1 MIIYGIKMKETI
13 VKFEKSKIKEKKYTA
28 YVKDLKTKRVR
39 QIHFGA
45 DGYEQYKDSTGIGYY
60 TKNNHGDHRRRRN
73 YFSRHSHGIKTKKE
87 ATIMEIKKSKGY
99 FNSKILSH
107 KYLW

>member
-1 MIIYGIKMKETI
+1 MKEKI

-45 DGYEQYKDSTGIGYY
+45 DGYEQYKDSTGIWYY
-60 TKNNHGDHRRRRN
+60 TKNNHGDPRRRRN

-87 ATIMEIKKSKGY
+87 ATIMEIKNESWKKTP
-99 FNSKILSH
+99 KIYC
-107 KYLW
+107 KI